1 MDQPDPNKQEWSRLE
16 ALFDQAI
23 AATAPERSALLARL
37 RADEPALCTR
47 LEQLLNA
54 DAAAGALDVPLETA
68 MGDILQSASFSPG
81 TRVGQY
87 RIVREVGRGGMGAVY
102 LAERADGAYEQ
113 QIALKVVRASAV
125 AGLLERRFLRER
137 RILAR
142 LDHPHIARMLDAGVT
157 EAGIPWLAMEF
168 VKGEP
173 ITAWIA
179 SHNVPLADRLRLFL
193 EVCAAVQFAH
203 RNLVVHRDLKPG
215 NILVDAEGRAR
226 LLDFGIARLLDDAA
240 AEGVTRTEHL
250 LLTPEYAAPEQIRGE
265 PASTASDVF
274 ALGAVLYELLTG
286 QKAVRLASNDI
297 AEILRASEAEP
308 IPPSRVADLP
318 PARRAELRG
327 DLDAIVMKALSRD
340 ADRRYGSVETFATDL
355 RRHLAN
361 QPIEAQADSW
371 WYSTTKFVRR
381 HRVGVAASVAVVLAV
396 TAGLVG
402 TVWQSYRRGL
412 EARKAEEVK
421 TFALSLFSGADP
433 ARARGSELTARELV
447 AEGSTR
453 IEREFAHE
461 PAVKA
466 EVLTFLADI
475 HEKLGEAD
483 KALPLTGEALT
494 LLNVAGSTDATLTGN
509 ALQVQGRALVSS
521 GKAEDGVA
529 RLKEALAL
537 HRSDDAQAAV
547 AEDLDQLAIAMRQGG
562 KLDDSRRFTQQAF
575 EIRERLLGPEHPEV
589 ATSLNNLGV
598 LAREAGDYPAALK
611 YYERARAIREK
622 ELPPDHPDLVVSLNN
637 LGALR
642 FAQGD
647 YAEAEKDFARVL
659 ELDRRIYGEKHQM
672 TIGAANNYA
681 SSLLL
686 QAKYAEAEPILLNVL
701 DYWRST
707 AGADHPNALATLS
720 NLASTYRGMGN
731 SAKASPLYLQ
741 LIDGWTRVAGP
752 KHPNLAVAH
761 FHLGTILLERGEVDA
776 AEEHL
781 RTSLAIR
788 LEARGDKHP
797 EVADSLRELA
807 NLALY
812 RGKIDEAAELS
823 ERALAIQ
830 KAALDANHPLYAA
843 TLIVR
848 GRVLRVKGDYPA
860 ALEVER
866 QGLSIL
872 RAKFAADHPD
882 VARAMLE
889 LGRTQFLAS
898 QWDEAQQDLTEAR
911 RVLALR
917 FGEGSWRVADADS
930 WLAANMSALKQP
942 GARARLTAA
951 RRVLERQLPASH
963 PARVDNTRLAAGIGN
978 T

>member
-1 MDQPDPNKQEWSRLE
+1 MEQPDPSKKEWPRLE
-16 ALFDQAI
+16 KLFEEALD
-23 AATAPERSALLARL
+23 ATGEERSALLANL
-37 RADEPALCTR
+37 RAEDPALCAR
-47 LEQLLNA
+47 LQKLLSA
-54 DAAAGALDVPLETA
+54 DAAGGALDAPLEA
-68 MGDILQSASFSPG
+68 SMDSILQSGGFPPG
-81 TRVGQY
+81 ARVGQY
-87 RIVREVGRGGMGAVY
+87 RVVREIGCGGMGAVY

-113 QIALKVVRASAV
+113 QVALKVVRASAS

-142 LDHPHIARMLDAGVT
+142 LEHPHIARMLDAGVT

-173 ITAWIA
+173 ITAWVDSHSAPIA
-179 SHNVPLADRLRLFL
+179 ERLWLFL
-193 EVCAAVQFAH
+193 EVCSAVQFAH

-215 NILVDAEGRAR
+215 NILVDSDGRAR
-226 LLDFGIARLLDDAA
+226 LLDFGIARLLDDADV
-240 AEGVTRTEHL
+240 EGSTRTEHL
-250 LLTPEYAAPEQIRGE
+250 MLTPEYAAPEQIRGE

-286 QKAVRLASNDI
+286 EKAVRLASNDI
-297 AEILRASEAEP
+297 AEILRASEAER
-308 IPPSRVADLP
+308 IPPSRVTGLP

-327 DLDAIVMKALSRD
+327 DLDAIVMKSLSRD
-340 ADRRYGSVETFATDL
+340 ADRRYGSVETFAADL
-355 RRHLAN
+355 RRHLAH

-371 WYSTTKFVRR
+371 WYSTAKFVRR
-381 HRVGVAASVAVVLAV
+381 HRTGVAASVALVLAV

-402 TVWQSYRRGL
+402 TVWQSHRRGL
-412 EARKAEEVK
+412 EARKAQEVK

-433 ARARGSELTARELV
+433 ARARGAELTARELV
-447 AEGSTR
+447 AEGSAR

-521 GKAEDGVA
+521 GKAEDGLA
-529 RLKEALAL
+529 RLREALTL
-537 HRSDDAQAAV
+537 HREVGAEAAE
-547 AEDLDQLAIAMRQGG
+547 AEDLDQLAIAMRLGG
-562 KLDDSRRFTQQAF
+562 NLDESRKYTRQAL

-589 ATSLNNLGV
+589 ATSLNNMGV
-598 LAREAGDYPAALK
+598 LAREAGDYPAALE
-611 YYERARAIREK
+611 YYERARAIRDK
-622 ELPPDHPDLVVSLNN
+622 VLPPDHPDLVVSLNN
-637 LGALR
+637 IGALR
-642 FAQGD
+642 FAQGI
-647 YAEAEKDFARVL
+647 YPEAEKDFARVL

-686 QAKYAEAEPILLNVL
+686 QAKYSQAEPILLNVL

-707 AGADHPNALATLS
+707 AGADHPNALATQS
-720 NLASTYRGMGN
+720 NLASTYRGMGD
-731 SAKASPLYLQ
+731 SARAIPLYLQ

-761 FHLGTILLERGEVDA
+761 FHLGTILLERGDVDA
-776 AEEHL
+776 AEKHL
-781 RTSLAIR
+781 RTSLSIR
-788 LEARGDKHP
+788 LEARGDRHP

-807 NLALY
+807 NVALY
-812 RGKIDEAAELS
+812 RGDLGEAAQLAD
-823 ERALAIQ
+823 RALAIQ
-830 KAALDANHPLYAA
+830 KEALDAKHPLLAA

-848 GRVLRVKGDYPA
+848 GRVLRVKGDFPA
-860 ALEVER
+860 ALDLER
-866 QGLSIL
+866 QGLTIL

-882 VARAMLE
+882 VARALLE
-889 LGRTQFLAS
+889 LGRTQFLAG
-898 QWDEAQQDLTEAR
+898 QWDAAQADLTEAR
-911 RVLALR
+911 RILALR
-917 FGEGSWRVADADS
+917 FGEVSWQVADADS
-930 WLAANMSALKQP
+930 WLAANMNALKQP
-942 GARARLTAA
+942 GARARLTVA
-951 RRVLERQLPASH
+951 RSLLEKQLPASH
-963 PARVDNTRLAAGIGN
+963 PARVDNARLAAGMGN